1 MEKSIQEALLYEKLA
16 DDQVRCHLCA
26 HECRIPA
33 ERKGLCH
40 VRENREGTLYT
51 LVYGRT
57 ISRQID
63 PVEKKPLYHF
73 YPGSRAYSVATVGC
87 NMRCQWCQNADI
99 SQMPRERHFL
109 MGEEASP
116 SDIVQSAQRAGCQ
129 SIAYTYTEPTIFF
142 EYAYDISVEAR
153 EQGIANIFVTNGFMT
168 GEMLDRYHPHLDA
181 ANVDLKAFR
190 EETYRK
196 YIGARL
202 QPVLDSMI
210 KMKERGVW
218 LEVTTLL
225 IPGLND
231 EEKEIRE
238 AAGFIGRE
246 LGEDTPWHLS
256 RFYPSYQMQDTPPTP
271 IPTLER
277 AREIGREEGL
287 RYIYL
292 GNIPGEAN
300 TLCHQCGHQLIKRSG
315 HRTVSREISGADQ
328 CPRCGAAL
336 SGVGLSQGAG

>member
-1 MEKSIQEALLYEKLA
+1 MEESIQEALLFEKLA

-26 HECRIPA
+26 HECRIAPD
-33 ERKGLCH
+33 RKGLCH

-109 MGEEASP
+109 IGEEASP
-116 SDIVQSAQRAGCQ
+116 SDIVQSAQQAGCQ

-142 EYAYDISVEAR
+142 EYAYDISVAAR

-168 GEMLDRYHPHLDA
+168 GEMLDRYHPYLDA

-196 YIGARL
+196 YVGARL

-210 KMKERGVW
+210 KMKELGVW

-231 EEKEIRE
+231 DEKEIRE

-246 LGEDTPWHLS
+246 LGEDTPWHIS
-256 RFYPSYQMQDTPPTP
+256 RFYPSFQMRDKPPTP
-271 IPTLER
+271 ISTLEN
-277 AREIGREEGL
+277 AREIGREQGL

-300 TLCHQCGHQLIKRSG
+300 TLCHQCGHPLIKRSG

-336 SGVGLSQGAG
+336 SGVGLSQRGE